1 MQVFDDIVTESQAN
15 EIEKLIIH
23 GDWPWYIGGDD
34 KYGWEG
40 GTVAPEETEK
50 YMAIDKNV
58 KEHIQ
63 MVHTLIYYD
72 DVKELS
78 TINSSEAERIVE
90 LLNPLIKRIG
100 AQDGTIFRLKANL
113 TTQYKESLPGTYST
127 PHNDISKKHMVVI
140 YYVNDS
146 DGDTFVFDDDGKIIK
161 RVSPKKGRFFMFDG
175 RLKHAG
181 SHPYDNTMRVVINFN
196 VEFF

>member
-1 MQVFDDIVTESQAN
+1 
-15 EIEKLIIH
+15 
-23 GDWPWYIGGDD
+23 
-34 KYGWEG
+34 
-40 GTVAPEETEK
+40 
-50 YMAIDKNV
+50 
-58 KEHIQ
+58 
-63 MVHTLIYYD
+63 
-72 DVKELS
+72 
-78 TINSSEAERIVE
+78 
-90 LLNPLIKRIG
+90 
-100 AQDGTIFRLKANL
+100 
-113 TTQYKESLPGTYST
+113 
-127 PHNDISKKHMVVI
+127 MVVI